1 MTDSSDHEKP
11 LRDLYRLFRGDDTGV
26 LEHLGLAADVTWEQ
40 FRALYSG
47 EPLSTAVRVHREAMQ
62 HEPFAAIAREAAT
75 LMGESDEKWLH
86 SVAEEIERLQEKVM
100 EHGQPQDRQ
109 ALADLMTIYRE
120 ATKPG
125 KTTRH

>member
-1 MTDSSDHEKP
+1 MSDPPDFEGTLQSLYKRLRNDS
-11 LRDLYRLFRGDDTGV
+11 TGV
-26 LEHLGLAADVTWEQ
+26 LEHLGLPADATWKQ
-40 FRALYSG
+40 FRARYSG
-47 EPLSTAVRVHREAMQ
+47 EPLSTTVRVYEEAMQ
-62 HEPFAAIAREAAT
+62 YEPFAAMARAAAT

-100 EHGQPQDRQ
+100 EHGRPQDRQ